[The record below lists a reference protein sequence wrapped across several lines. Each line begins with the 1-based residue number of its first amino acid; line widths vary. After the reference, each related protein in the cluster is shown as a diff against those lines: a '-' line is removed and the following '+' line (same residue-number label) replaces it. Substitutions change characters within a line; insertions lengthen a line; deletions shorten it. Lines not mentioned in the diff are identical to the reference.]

1 MKRCLVC
8 SKHYELSDN
17 ICPYCSES
25 PVTVDG
31 FCAYAPELVE
41 FGTGFKTS
49 YFAQLAPLEEANF
62 WFRSRNRLI
71 VWALKEYFPALQSLL
86 EVGCG
91 TGYVL
96 SGIASAFPSA
106 ELVGS
111 EILVAGLPF
120 AADRLPGAHL
130 IQMDARHI
138 PYVNEFDVATA
149 FDVLEHIEEDQ
160 AVLDNLYCAIK
171 PGGGL
176 LITVPQHQWLW
187 SSNDDYACHVR
198 RYNSDDLH
206 DKIISAGF
214 TVLRSTSFV
223 SLLLPAMILSRWRG
237 KLDKTM
243 DPLDELRIG
252 PALNCAL
259 EVILT
264 IELAMIK
271 KGINFAAGGSRL
283 IVARKPEG
291 KVNVC

>member
-1 MKRCLVC
+1 MKCCLVC
-8 SKHYELSDN
+8 SEYYEVKRTN
-17 ICPYCSES
+17 CPYCDAA
-25 PVTVDG
+25 PALVDG
-31 FCAYAPELVE
+31 FYAYAPELVE
-41 FGTGFKTS
+41 LGTGFKPS

-71 VWALKEYFPALQSLL
+71 VWALKEYFPSLQSLL

-96 SGIASAFPSA
+96 SSIASAFPSA
-106 ELVGS
+106 VLVGS
-111 EILVAGLPF
+111 EIFVAGLPF
-120 AADRLPGAHL
+120 AAERLPRAHL

-187 SSNDDYACHVR
+187 SSNDNYACHVR
-198 RYNSDDLH
+198 RYNRDDLH
-206 DKIISAGF
+206 DKITSAGF

-223 SLLLPAMILSRWRG
+223 SFLLPAMILSRWRG
-237 KLDKTM
+237 KLDKTF

-252 PALNCAL
+252 PLTNRAL
-259 EVILT
+259 EGVST

-271 KGINFAAGGSRL
+271 KGINFAQGGSRL

-291 KVNVC
+291 KFNVC